1 MLSEKEKKIILNTL
15 SPHNLR
21 SLGVFGSYSR
31 NEETESSDIDLLV
44 EFEESPDLL
53 ELIGMEQDLSGRLQR
68 TVDLITTGSL
78 SSLLNVYVHNDLI
91 PLI

>member
-1 MLSEKEKKIILNTL
+1 MNTL

-53 ELIGMEQDLSGRLQR
+53 ELIGMEQDLSDRLQR

-78 SSLLNVYVHNDLI
+78 SSLLNA
-91 PLI
+91 

>member
-53 ELIGMEQDLSGRLQR
+53 ELIGMEQDLSDRLQR

>member
-1 MLSEKEKKIILNTL
+1 
-15 SPHNLR
+15 
-21 SLGVFGSYSR
+21 LGVFGSYSR

-53 ELIGMEQDLSGRLQR
+53 ELIGMEQDLSDRLQR